1 MGRGIAYNVGRIA
14 CEYAS
19 GFRANCAF
27 LGETMVR
34 GFVMLFK
41 PRQFRFRDCALAFER
56 AGFDGLPITT
66 LVGLLLGLILAFES
80 AASLQMFG
88 VEVYVADLIA
98 IGLFRELGPLVTAI
112 ILAGRTGSAFAAE
125 IGTMKVDE
133 ELDALTTMG
142 LPPVRF
148 LVLPRMV
155 AAALVMPVL
164 TVFSE
169 IAGLLGGCFVLQIM
183 DVPASVFW
191 SHVISSSSLFMIVFG
206 LAKAVLFGLL
216 VGFIGCAAGMRTK
229 NTADGVGVAATNA
242 VVGGIVAIAVSDGVL
257 AVVCYIFGV

>member
-1 MGRGIAYNVGRIA
+1 VKHGLAYSVGRFA
-14 CEYAS
+14 QE
-19 GFRANCAF
+19 RAWAMRESCAI
-27 LGETMVR
+27 LGETVAR
-34 GFVMLFK
+34 GLIMIVK
-41 PRQFRFRDCALAFER
+41 PRQFRFGDCALAFER

-66 LVGLLLGLILAFES
+66 MVGLLLGLILAFES
-80 AASLQMFG
+80 AASLKMFG

-112 ILAGRTGSAFAAE
+112 ILAGRSGSAFAAE

-155 AAALVMPVL
+155 ASALVMPVL
-164 TVFSE
+164 TIFSE
-169 IAGLLGGCFVLQIM
+169 IAGLIGGCIVLRIM
-183 DVPASVFW
+183 NVPTSVFW
-191 SHVISSSSLFMIVFG
+191 KHVISTSSLFMISFG
-206 LAKAVLFGLL
+206 LAKGMLFGLL
-216 VGFIGCAAGMRTK
+216 IGFIGCASGLRTK

-242 VVGGIVAIAVSDGVL
+242 VVGGIVAIAVTDGL
-257 AVVCYIFGV
+257 IAVACYILGV